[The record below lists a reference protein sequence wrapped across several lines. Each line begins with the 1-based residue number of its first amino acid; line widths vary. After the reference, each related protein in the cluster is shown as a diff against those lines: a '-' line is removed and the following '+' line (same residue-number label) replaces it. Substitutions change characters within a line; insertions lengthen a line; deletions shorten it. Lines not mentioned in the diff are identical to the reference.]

1 MPPPSS
7 SSAAPPPSS
16 PTTLCRSSPPR
27 DDDGDDDGGDDWRL
41 VEEATSSAAVPDR
54 PRARPRPHRSRAFG
68 GVRPAGYRR
77 LAQRASV
84 DKARRVV
91 HGVVGVLVDRFVR
104 TITREACLV
113 SGEERRVLDA
123 DSVLYALKR
132 RGRMVVR

>member
-1 MPPPSS
+1 MPPPSTS
-7 SSAAPPPSS
+7 AAAAPPPSS

-27 DDDGDDDGGDDWRL
+27 DDDDDDGGDWRL

-54 PRARPRPHRSRAFG
+54 PRARARPHRSRAFG